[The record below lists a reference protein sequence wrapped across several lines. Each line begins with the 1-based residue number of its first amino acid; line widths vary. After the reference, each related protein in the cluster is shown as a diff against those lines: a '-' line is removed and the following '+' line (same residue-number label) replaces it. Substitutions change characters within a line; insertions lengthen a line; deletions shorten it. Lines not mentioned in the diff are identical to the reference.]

1 MNIIIVGCGKVGV
14 TLAEKLSQEEHDIT
28 VIDTNREKVTE
39 ITNRLDLMGYV
50 GNGASFELL
59 REAGIEGADLFIAA
73 TDQDEI
79 NLLCCLF
86 ARQAGKCSTIARVRN
101 PQYRNEITYI
111 KEELGLAMVL
121 NPDYDAAMEI
131 ARILRFPSANNVD
144 TFAKGRVEL
153 LRFEIKEES
162 FLAHKSLIEIG
173 KSTKSQVLICMVLRN
188 GEVIIP
194 NGQFVIEPGDTIGVI
209 CTPESAREFFKK
221 VGYDT
226 HQVKNAMI
234 IGGSRMAYYL
244 ANQLIN
250 SGISVKII
258 ERERAKCETLSE
270 LLPKATII
278 CGDATN
284 EDVLLEE
291 GLESVESFI
300 SLTGMDEGNIFLSL
314 YSKSVSKAK
323 VITKINKLEASDIVK
338 NFALGSVVTPKNI
351 SSDLVVS
358 YARAKQSSLGSNVET
373 MYRMENEKIEVLEFK
388 ITNDASIVGIP
399 VEELKLKDNL
409 LLGCVT
415 RKSRASIVNG
425 KTVLEP
431 GDTLIVITT
440 NKGYKDIKDIIKA

>member
-28 VIDTNREKVTE
+28 VIDSNREKVTD

-59 REAGIEGADLFIAA
+59 REAGIESADLFIAA
-73 TDQDEI
+73 TEQDEI

-86 ARQAGKCSTIARVRN
+86 ARQAGKCATIARVRN
-101 PQYRNEITYI
+101 PQYRNEVSYI

-144 TFAKGRVEL
+144 TFSKGRVEL
-153 LRFEIKEES
+153 IRFQIEKDS
-162 FLAHKSLIEIG
+162 FLANKTLIDIG
-173 KSTKSQVLICMVLRN
+173 KSTKAQVLICMILRG

-194 NGQFVIEPGDTIGVI
+194 NGRTVIEPGDTIGVI
-209 CTPESAREFFKK
+209 CTPQSAKDFFKK

-244 ANQLIN
+244 ATLLLY

-258 ERERAKCETLSE
+258 ERERARCQELSE

-291 GLESVESFI
+291 GLESAESVI

-314 YSKSVSKAK
+314 YTKSVSKAK

-338 NFALGSVVTPKNI
+338 NFALGSIVTPKNI

-358 YARAKQSSLGSNVET
+358 YARGRQSSRGSNVET
-373 MYRMENEKIEVLEFK
+373 MYRLENDKIEVLEFK
-388 ITNDASIVGIP
+388 VQKDAPIVGKP
-399 VEELKLKDNL
+399 VEELRLRDNL
-409 LLGCVT
+409 LIACVT
-415 RKSRASIVNG
+415 RNSKASIVNG
-425 KTVLEP
+425 KTVIEP
-431 GDTLIVITT
+431 GDAVIVLTT
-440 NKGYKDIKDIIKA
+440 NKGYKDIKDIIK